1 MADVIITPASG
12 LIDFQ
17 NTSGISSATIQL
29 NGSGDLIIGAAAGD
43 IQIGD
48 TSSDVYIGD
57 GVNNVDIVFE
67 QDGEVRGE
75 TGVTVTLGQSD
86 SFIAFAGDVTGDVTF
101 TGKLVFPDNAT
112 VPDNPTN

>member
-48 TSSDVYIGD
+48 TSSDIFIGD

-67 QDGEVRGE
+67 QDGEVIRGE
-75 TGVTVTLGQSD
+75 SD
-86 SFIAFAGDVTGDVTF
+86 
-101 TGKLVFPDNAT
+101 LL
-112 VPDNPTN
+112 

>member
-17 NTSGISSATIQL
+17 NTVGVSSASIQL
-29 NGSGDLIIGAAAGD
+29 DGNGNLIIGAAAGD

-48 TSSDVYIGD
+48 TSSDIFVGD

-67 QDGEVRGE
+67 
-75 TGVTVTLGQSD
+75 
-86 SFIAFAGDVTGDVTF
+86 
-101 TGKLVFPDNAT
+101 
-112 VPDNPTN
+112 